1 MPTLTAGG
9 SQMAETSH
17 RTIVELQL
25 PTESFLK
32 VLHVDDDAC
41 FLKVSKQILEMEN
54 KIKVETAIS
63 VDEAFENLKQF
74 HYDVVVSD
82 YEMPGKNG
90 LQFLEELKESAKCPA
105 FILFTGKGREEV
117 AVKALSLGA
126 FRYLNKNGDAETV
139 YTELASSILQAA
151 DKVRAQKLVEQSEAR
166 FRAIFEA
173 SSDAIIVI
181 DDEGKI
187 TNLNEAAQ
195 EMFRCSREVVGQVF
209 FERFRQQFPKAS
221 KQYVLDGIRK
231 FAAENRGKIT
241 GMKIKLA
248 IKDGSGEERSVEMHA
263 SVFEENNR
271 LYSIALIRD
280 ITERKKPDGKLTSS

>member
-1 MPTLTAGG
+1 
-9 SQMAETSH
+9 
-17 RTIVELQL
+17 
-25 PTESFLK
+25 
-32 VLHVDDDAC
+32 
-41 FLKVSKQILEMEN
+41 
-54 KIKVETAIS
+54 
-63 VDEAFENLKQF
+63 
-74 HYDVVVSD
+74 
-82 YEMPGKNG
+82 MPGKNG

-126 FRYLNKNGDAETV
+126 FRYLNKNGDTETV

-173 SSDAIIVI
+173 SSDAIIVM

-187 TNLNEAAQ
+187 TNLNEAAL

-221 KQYVLDGIRK
+221 KQYVLEGIRK

-241 GMKIKLA
+241 GMKIKLPL
-248 IKDGSGEERSVEMHA
+248 KDGSGEERSVEMHA

-280 ITERKKPDGKLTSS
+280 ITERK